1 MRITPKLPQVSG
13 LLCGLLVL
21 LAGCGSPSSQ
31 TLDSLTVTATPTTLS
46 VGGAAIL
53 KAVAHL
59 SDGTTQDVTAGTT
72 WTLSNPALATMSSS
86 ALTAKAAGTLTVQAA
101 YVEATPAGT
110 SPASASVTPQNLSA
124 STQITITAAGSSNVP
139 TITWN
144 APAAIPYGTALS
156 TTQLS
161 ATTNVAGTFAYSP
174 AAGTVLKAGTQT
186 LSVVFTPTDTKTY
199 SAATASVQL
208 TVNQAAAVI
217 TWPQPAPVAAGATLS
232 ATQLDATANVPGS
245 FMYSPAAGT
254 VLAAGTQQLTAVFSP
269 TDTTDYASATAHA
282 SLVVNGTSSGPG
294 GGPTAPVG
302 GPITPTRP
310 TLTGCGGPTVNV
322 NSSMSQS
329 TLQSTIQ
336 NAPHCALVLFAAGTY
351 TITAPIS
358 VPCSVSLGGPPVGW
372 ARGDIYTAKINSAVS
387 AGNYPLNFP
396 ACTTAASVQYLSCN
410 GGRPSPDGGGCIYIA
425 AGVSNITVTENYLYG
440 NQGNAGG
447 GNYME
452 DSLLYFDGSKSA
464 TVDTND
470 TVTWNQFG
478 QSGDCSNLMSNYS
491 YSGLSGN
498 GGFCNGL
505 GIHDGMSNF
514 TADYNI
520 FSYQEQGMKVF
531 ENQGQ
536 CVNCYIEYN
545 DYNNIH
551 RINFETQANIGG
563 NQPTSM
569 FIRYNSIHDQYDTN
583 YGAWGFSA
591 ANGCNS
597 GCVTNTDYNVLINNV
612 QAVNGGQYT
621 PGAIEIWGSNG
632 TTDNYNL
639 VQGYWANGLDTS
651 STGQF
656 VENNNT
662 FCMAAGGS
670 TTAPGNGGYF
680 NDENENP
687 QSYKPTATGNT
698 FSSSPTCAQTSVA
711 PTISPASGS
720 FTGSQ
725 TVTFTTSGANRDTNT
740 GIWYT
745 TDGSTPVPG
754 SGTAQYVPSGGTATV
769 TTNTV
774 KAVGMWGAQNQPYA
788 YPAGYGYVPSAV
800 VTANYT
806 SGSVVK
812 QPGAK
817 SRSALNVPQTAP
829 AAETTVAANATATQA
844 SAAAATAT
852 SVAIAPAQ
860 AAVAIGSTTQLKAIA
875 TFNDGSTKD
884 VTTEFAW
891 TSSDTRTIA
900 ATSSGSLSGLATGKA
915 VISGSYQGLQASA
928 SATSSIGQVEWSGP
942 IVISEGGTYSGNWQS
957 TDARTPAVMVTT
969 KDAVVIENSHVRSVG
984 SLIKTGVAGSNL
996 TVRNSVGVAAN
1007 AAVKGQPNGVFL
1019 EVSSPMKLDVEN
1031 NYIENAR
1038 GGVIVH
1044 GYSGN
1049 RDGEQTIVIRSNR
1062 ARNLNGLLSDGNG
1075 GYLPGEGADR
1085 SAARFIQLDSV
1096 QSVPGIDVG
1105 WNEVINYPGRSLVE
1119 DNIDVYRSGGTPNR
1133 PLEIHDTYIQGA
1145 YPYRAAQDA
1154 YTGGG
1159 IKTDAKAGDN
1169 AQEVPAFNNIHDNQ
1183 VVGTVNYGIE
1193 FTAGHDNVAANNRV
1207 VSSGLQADGTRIAAQ
1222 HVGMANSD
1230 ASSGASGSMYNNTMR
1245 DNLIGWTCWSASCAA
1260 EGYRKDQYFPA
1271 SPADYSTNS
1280 VLATGQITLNTENNE
1295 YQVWMNKMAAAGI
1308 AVGPSF

>member
-1 MRITPKLPQVSG
+1 MRITPMSQACSG

-31 TLDSLTVTATPTTLS
+31 NLDSLTVTATPSTLS
-46 VGGAAIL
+46 VGGASVL

-59 SDGTTQDVTAGTT
+59 SDGTTQDVTAGTQ
-72 WTLSNPALATMSSS
+72 WTLSNPALATMSNN
-86 ALTAKAAGTLTVQAA
+86 ALTAKAAGAVTVQAA

-110 SPASASVTPQNLSA
+110 SPASVSVTPQNLNA

-144 APAAIPYGTALS
+144 APAAITYGTALS

-161 ATTNVAGTFAYSP
+161 ATANVAGTFAFTP

-186 LSVVFTPTDTKTY
+186 LSAVFTPTDTKTY
-199 SAATASVQL
+199 SAATATVQL
-208 TVNQAAAVI
+208 TVNQAAPTI
-217 TWPQPAPVAAGATLS
+217 TWPQPAPVAAGATLG
-232 ATQLDATANVPGS
+232 ATQLDATSSVPGS
-245 FMYSPAAGT
+245 FVYSPAAGT

-282 SLVVNGTSSGPG
+282 SLVVNGASSGPG

-302 GPITPTRP
+302 GPITPSRP

-329 TLQSTIQ
+329 TLQSTLQ
-336 NAPHCALVLFAAGTY
+336 GAPPCAFVLFAPGTY
-351 TITAPIS
+351 TISAPIY

-387 AGNYPLNFP
+387 AGKYPLNFP
-396 ACTTAASVQYLSCN
+396 ACTAAASVQYLSCN
-410 GGRPSPDGGGCIYIA
+410 GGRPSPDGGGCIYVA
-425 AGVSNITVTENYLYG
+425 AGVSNLTITENYLYG

-452 DSLLYFDGSKSA
+452 DSLLYFDGNSGA
-464 TVDTND
+464 TVDNND
-470 TVTWNQFG
+470 TVTWNQLG
-478 QSGDCSNLMSNYS
+478 QQGDCSNLMSNYS

-505 GIHDGMSNF
+505 GVHDGMSNF
-514 TADYNI
+514 VADYNI

-545 DYNNIH
+545 DFNNIH
-551 RINFETQANIGG
+551 RIMFETQANIGG

-569 FIRYNSIHDQYDTN
+569 FIRYNSLHDQYETN
-583 YGAWGFSA
+583 WGSWGFSA

-612 QAVNGGQYT
+612 QASSSGGYT

-639 VQGYWANGLDTS
+639 VQGYWANGLMTS

-656 VENNNT
+656 TENNNT
-662 FCMAAGGS
+662 FCMAVGGS
-670 TTAPGNGGYF
+670 TTAPGTGGYF

-687 QSYKPTATGNT
+687 QSFKPIATGNT
-698 FSSSPTCAQTSVA
+698 FSSSPTCAQTSVT

-725 TVTFTTSGANRDTNT
+725 TVTFSVAGSNRDTNT

-754 SGTAQYVPSGGTATV
+754 SGTALYVPNGGTATV

-774 KAVGMWGAQNQPYA
+774 KAVGMWGAQNQPTSYA
-788 YPAGYGYVPSAV
+788 SGYGYVPSAV
-800 VTANYT
+800 VTANYN
-806 SGSVVK
+806 SGSVIK
-812 QPGAK
+812 QPSAK
-817 SRSALNVPQTAP
+817 NRSALNVPQTTP
-829 AAETTVAANATATQA
+829 AAATTVAAAATAGAVPT
-844 SAAAATAT
+844 ATAT
-852 SVAIAPAQ
+852 SVAIVPAQ

-875 TFNDGSTKD
+875 TFDDGSTKD

-900 ATSSGSLSGLATGKA
+900 ASSSGALSGLATGKA
-915 VISGSYQGLQASA
+915 TITGSYQGRQASA
-928 SATSSIGQVEWSGP
+928 AASSSIGEVEWSGP

-957 TDARTPAVMVTT
+957 TDARTPAVTVTT
-969 KDAVVIENSHVRSVG
+969 KDAVVIENAHIRSVG
-984 SLIKTGVAGSNL
+984 SLIKTTIAGSNL
-996 TVRNSVGVAAN
+996 TVRNSLGVAAN
-1007 AAVKGQPNGVFL
+1007 SAVKGQPNGVFL
-1019 EVSSPMKLDVEN
+1019 EVSSPTKLDVEN
-1031 NYIENAR
+1031 NYIENAQ

-1075 GYLPGEGADR
+1075 GYLPGEGA
-1085 SAARFIQLDSV
+1085 
-1096 QSVPGIDVG
+1096 
-1105 WNEVINYPGRSLVE
+1105 
-1119 DNIDVYRSGGTPNR
+1119 
-1133 PLEIHDTYIQGA
+1133 
-1145 YPYRAAQDA
+1145 
-1154 YTGGG
+1154 
-1159 IKTDAKAGDN
+1159 K
-1169 AQEVPAFNNIHDNQ
+1169 
-1183 VVGTVNYGIE
+1183 
-1193 FTAGHDNVAANNRV
+1193 
-1207 VSSGLQADGTRIAAQ
+1207 
-1222 HVGMANSD
+1222 
-1230 ASSGASGSMYNNTMR
+1230 
-1245 DNLIGWTCWSASCAA
+1245 
-1260 EGYRKDQYFPA
+1260 
-1271 SPADYSTNS
+1271 
-1280 VLATGQITLNTENNE
+1280 
-1295 YQVWMNKMAAAGI
+1295 
-1308 AVGPSF
+1308 

>member
-891 TSSDTRTIA
+891 TSSDTRTSA

-1062 ARNLNGLLSDGNG
+1062 ARNLNGLLSDGN
-1075 GYLPGEGADR
+1075 
-1085 SAARFIQLDSV
+1085 
-1096 QSVPGIDVG
+1096 
-1105 WNEVINYPGRSLVE
+1105 
-1119 DNIDVYRSGGTPNR
+1119 
-1133 PLEIHDTYIQGA
+1133 
-1145 YPYRAAQDA
+1145 
-1154 YTGGG
+1154 
-1159 IKTDAKAGDN
+1159 
-1169 AQEVPAFNNIHDNQ
+1169 
-1183 VVGTVNYGIE
+1183 
-1193 FTAGHDNVAANNRV
+1193 
-1207 VSSGLQADGTRIAAQ
+1207 
-1222 HVGMANSD
+1222 
-1230 ASSGASGSMYNNTMR
+1230 
-1245 DNLIGWTCWSASCAA
+1245 
-1260 EGYRKDQYFPA
+1260 
-1271 SPADYSTNS
+1271 
-1280 VLATGQITLNTENNE
+1280 
-1295 YQVWMNKMAAAGI
+1295 
-1308 AVGPSF
+1308 

>member
-1 MRITPKLPQVSG
+1 MRISPKLPQVSG

-86 ALTAKAAGTLTVQAA
+86 ALTAKAAGSLTVQAA

-110 SPASASVTPQNLSA
+110 SPASAAVTPQNLSA

-161 ATTNVAGTFAYSP
+161 ATANVAGTFAYSP

-186 LSVVFTPTDTKTY
+186 LSAVFTPTDTKTY
-199 SAATASVQL
+199 SSATASVQL
-208 TVNQAAAVI
+208 TVNQAAPTI

-282 SLVVNGTSSGPG
+282 SLVVNGSSSGPSA
-294 GGPTAPVG
+294 PTG
-302 GPITPTRP
+302 GPITPSRP

-336 NAPHCALVLFAAGTY
+336 SAPHCAFVLFASGSY
-351 TITAPIS
+351 TITAPIY

-372 ARGDIYTAKINSAVS
+372 AQGDVYTAKITSAVS
-387 AGNYPLNFP
+387 AGSYPLNFP

-464 TVDTND
+464 TVDSND

-563 NQPTSM
+563 SQPTSM

-597 GCVTNTDYNVLINNV
+597 GCVTNTDYNVLINNI

-621 PGAIEIWGSNG
+621 PGAIEIWGSDG

-687 QSYKPTATGNT
+687 QAYTPVATGNT
-698 FSSSPTCAQTSVA
+698 FSNSPTCAQTSVA

-774 KAVGMWGAQNQPYA
+774 KAVGMWGAQNQPTS
-788 YPAGYGYVPSAV
+788 YPSGYGYVPSAV

-812 QPGAK
+812 QPSAK
-817 SRSALNVPQTAP
+817 NRSALTVPQTVP
-829 AAETTVAANATATQA
+829 ATEATVAGSATPT
-844 SAAAATAT
+844 AAATAA
-852 SVAIAPAQ
+852 SVSIVPAQ

-915 VISGSYQGLQASA
+915 VITGSYQGLQASA

-969 KDAVVIENSHVRSVG
+969 KDPVVIENSHVRSVG

-1019 EVSSPMKLDVEN
+1019 EVSSPTKLDVEN
-1031 NYIENAR
+1031 NYIENAQ

-1075 GYLPGEGADR
+1075 GYLPGEGANR

-1105 WNEVINYPGRSLVE
+1105 WNEVINYPGHSLVE

-1145 YPYRAAQDA
+1145 YPYRAADA

-1183 VVGTVNYGIE
+1183 VVGTVNYGIA

-1207 VSSGLQADGTRIAAQ
+1207 VSSGLLADGTRIAAQ

>member
-1 MRITPKLPQVSG
+1 MRISPKLPQSSG

-31 TLDSLTVTATPTTLS
+31 TLDSLTVSATPTTLS

-53 KAVAHL
+53 KATAHL

-72 WTLSNPALATMSSS
+72 WTLSNPAIATMSNS
-86 ALTAKAAGTLTVQAA
+86 ALTAKAAGSLTVQAA

-110 SPASASVTPQNLSA
+110 SPASASVTPQSLSA
-124 STQITITAAGSSNVP
+124 STQITITAAGTSNVP

-144 APAAIPYGTALS
+144 TPAAITYGTALS

-161 ATTNVAGTFAYSP
+161 ATASVAGTFAYSP

-186 LSVVFTPTDTKTY
+186 LSAVFTPADTKTY
-199 SAATASVQL
+199 SAATATVPLSVSQGAP
-208 TVNQAAAVI
+208 TI
-217 TWPQPAPVAAGATLS
+217 TWPQPAPVAAGATLG
-232 ATQLDATANVPGS
+232 ATQLDATASVPGS

-254 VLAAGTQQLTAVFSP
+254 VLASGTQQLTAVFSP

-282 SLVVNGTSSGPG
+282 SLVVNGTSSGPT
-294 GGPTAPVG
+294 GPTAPSG
-302 GPITPTRP
+302 GPITPSRP

-322 NSSMSQS
+322 NSGMSQS

-336 NAPHCALVLFAAGTY
+336 SAPNCAFVLFAPGSY
-351 TITAPIS
+351 TITSPIN

-372 ARGDIYTAKINSAVS
+372 AQGDVYTAKITSAVS
-387 AGNYPLNFP
+387 AGSYPFNFP
-396 ACTTAASVQYLSCN
+396 ACTAATSIQYLSCN
-410 GGRPSPDGGGCIYIA
+410 GGRPSPDGGGCFYIA
-425 AGVSNITVTENYLYG
+425 AGTSNMTVTENYLYG

-452 DSLLYFDGSKSA
+452 DSLLYFDGSKTA
-464 TVDTND
+464 TVDNND
-470 TVTWNQFG
+470 TITWNQFG

-491 YSGLSGN
+491 YGGLSGN

-505 GIHDGMSNF
+505 GIHDGMNNMV
-514 TADYNI
+514 ADYNI

-545 DYNNIH
+545 DFNNIH

-569 FIRYNSIHDQYDTN
+569 YIDYNSIHDQYDTN
-583 YGAWGFSA
+583 YGSWGFSA

-597 GCVTNTDYNVLINNV
+597 GCVTHTDYNVLINNV
-612 QAVNGGQYT
+612 QAANGGQYT

-632 TTDNYNL
+632 TTDSYNL
-639 VQGYWANGLDTS
+639 VQGYWANGLMTS

-656 VENNNT
+656 VESNNT
-662 FCMAAGGS
+662 FCMSSGGS
-670 TTAPGNGGYF
+670 TTAPGSGGYF

-687 QSYKPTATGNT
+687 QSYTPTATGNT
-698 FSSSPTCAQTSVA
+698 FSNSPTCAQTSVA
-711 PTISPASGS
+711 ATISPAGGS

-725 TVTFTTSGANRDTNT
+725 TVTFTTSGANRDANT
-740 GIWYT
+740 GVWYT

-754 SGTAQYVPSGGTATV
+754 SGTAQYIQSGGSVTV

-774 KAVGMWGAQNQPYA
+774 KAVGMWGAQNQPNS
-788 YPAGYGYVPSAV
+788 YPSGYGYVPSAV
-800 VTANYT
+800 ITANYT
-806 SGSVVK
+806 SGSVAK
-812 QPGAK
+812 PAITK
-817 SRSALNVPQTAP
+817 SRSALTAPQTA
-829 AAETTVAANATATQA
+829 
-844 SAAAATAT
+844 AAAATTVAGAAPAAAAT
-852 SVAIAPAQ
+852 SVAIVPAQ
-860 AAVAIGSTTQLKAIA
+860 AAVAIGGTTQLKAIA
-875 TFNDGSTKD
+875 SFNDGSTKD

-900 ATSSGSLSGLATGKA
+900 ATASGSLSGLATGKA
-915 VISGSYQGLQASA
+915 AITGSYQGLQASA
-928 SATSSIGQVEWSGP
+928 SATSSIGEVDWSSP

-957 TDARTPAVMVTT
+957 TDAKTPAVTVTT
-969 KDAVVIENSHVRSVG
+969 TAPVVIENAHIRSVG
-984 SLIKTGVAGSNL
+984 SLIKTTIAGSNL

-1019 EVSSPMKLDVEN
+1019 EVNSPTKLDVEN
-1031 NYIENAR
+1031 NYIENAQ

-1062 ARNLNGLLSDGNG
+1062 ARNLNGMLSDGNG
-1075 GYLPGEGADR
+1075 GYLPGEGATR
-1085 SAARFIQLDSV
+1085 TAARFIQLDSV

-1145 YPYRAAQDA
+1145 YPYQAAQDA

-1159 IKTDAKAGDN
+1159 IKTDAKEGDN
-1169 AQEVPAFNNIHDNQ
+1169 AQEVPAFNSIHDNQ
-1183 VVGTVNYGIE
+1183 VVGTVSYGIE

-1207 VSSGLQADGTRIAAQ
+1207 VSSGLLADGTRIAAQ
-1222 HVGMANSD
+1222 HVGMANS
-1230 ASSGASGSMYNNTMR
+1230 ATTGATGSMYNNTMH
-1245 DNLIGWTCWSASCAA
+1245 DNLIGWMCWSASCAA

-1271 SPADYSTNS
+1271 APADYSTNS
-1280 VLATGQITLNTENNE
+1280 VLATGRITLNTENSE
-1295 YQVWMNKMAAAGI
+1295 YQVWTNKMAAAGI

>member
-1 MRITPKLPQVSG
+1 MSG
-13 LLCGLLVL
+13 AVL
-21 LAGCGSPSSQ
+21 NA
-31 TLDSLTVTATPTTLS
+31 TA
-46 VGGAAIL
+46 
-53 KAVAHL
+53 
-59 SDGTTQDVTAGTT
+59 
-72 WTLSNPALATMSSS
+72 
-86 ALTAKAAGTLTVQAA
+86 
-101 YVEATPAGT
+101 
-110 SPASASVTPQNLSA
+110 
-124 STQITITAAGSSNVP
+124 NVP
-139 TITWN
+139 
-144 APAAIPYGTALS
+144 
-156 TTQLS
+156 
-161 ATTNVAGTFAYSP
+161 GTFTYTP
-174 AAGTVLKAGTQT
+174 AAGTVLKAGGQK
-186 LSVVFTPTDTKTY
+186 LSAVFTPTDSKTY
-199 SAATASVQL
+199 TAATASVQL
-208 TVNQAAAVI
+208 TVTQATPVT
-217 TWPQPAPVAAGATLS
+217 TWATPAPIAAGTALG
-232 ATQLDATANVPGS
+232 AAQLDASANVPGS
-245 FMYSPAAGT
+245 FKYSPAAGT

-282 SLVVNGTSSGPG
+282 SLVVNGASSGPG

-302 GPITPTRP
+302 GPITPSRP

-336 NAPHCALVLFAAGTY
+336 GAPHCAFVLFAPGTY
-351 TITAPIS
+351 TISAPIY

-410 GGRPSPDGGGCIYIA
+410 GGRPSPDGGGCIYVA
-425 AGVSNITVTENYLYG
+425 AGVSNLTITENYLYG

-452 DSLLYFDGSKSA
+452 DSLLYFDGNSGA
-464 TVDTND
+464 TVDNND
-470 TVTWNQFG
+470 TVTWNQLG
-478 QSGDCSNLMSNYS
+478 QQGDCSNLMSNYS

-505 GIHDGMSNF
+505 GVHDGMSNF
-514 TADYNI
+514 VADYNI

-545 DYNNIH
+545 DFNNIH
-551 RINFETQANIGG
+551 RIMFETQANIGG

-569 FIRYNSIHDQYDTN
+569 FIRYNSLHDQYETN
-583 YGAWGFSA
+583 WGSWGFSA

-612 QAVNGGQYT
+612 QASSSGGYT

-639 VQGYWANGLDTS
+639 VQGYWANGLMTS

-656 VENNNT
+656 TENNNT
-662 FCMAAGGS
+662 FCMAVGGS
-670 TTAPGNGGYF
+670 TTAPGTGGYF

-687 QSYKPTATGNT
+687 QSFKPIATGNT
-698 FSSSPTCAQTSVA
+698 FSSSPTCAQPSVT

-725 TVTFTTSGANRDTNT
+725 TVTFSVAGSNRDTNT

-754 SGTAQYVPSGGTATV
+754 SGTALYVPNGGTATV

-774 KAVGMWGAQNQPYA
+774 KAVGMWGAQNQPTSYA
-788 YPAGYGYVPSAV
+788 SGYGYVPSAV
-800 VTANYT
+800 VTANYN
-806 SGSVVK
+806 SGSVIK
-812 QPGAK
+812 QPSAK
-817 SRSALNVPQTAP
+817 NRSALNVPQTTP
-829 AAETTVAANATATQA
+829 AAERTANPVPT
-844 SAAAATAT
+844 ATAT
-852 SVAIAPAQ
+852 SVAIVPAQ

-875 TFNDGSTKD
+875 TFDDGSTKD

-900 ATSSGSLSGLATGKA
+900 ASSSGALSGLATGKA
-915 VISGSYQGLQASA
+915 TITGSYQGLQASA
-928 SATSSIGQVEWSGP
+928 AASSSIGEVEWSGP

-957 TDARTPAVMVTT
+957 TDARTPAVTVTT
-969 KDAVVIENSHVRSVG
+969 KDAVVIENAHIRSVG
-984 SLIKTGVAGSNL
+984 SLIKTTIAGSNL
-996 TVRNSVGVAAN
+996 TVRNSLGVATNSAI
-1007 AAVKGQPNGVFL
+1007 KGQPNGVFL
-1019 EVSSPMKLDVEN
+1019 EVSSPTKLDVEN
-1031 NYIENAR
+1031 NYIENAQ

-1075 GYLPGEGADR
+1075 GYLPGEGANR

-1105 WNEVINYPGRSLVE
+1105 WNEVINYPGRSLVQ

-1183 VVGTVNYGIE
+1183 VVGTVNYGIA

-1207 VSSGLQADGTRIAAQ
+1207 VSSGLLTDGSRIAAQ
-1222 HVGMANSD
+1222 RVGMANSD
-1230 ASSGASGSMYNNTMR
+1230 GTAGAGSMYNNTMH

-1280 VLATGQITLNTENNE
+1280 VVATGQITLDTENSE
-1295 YQVWMNKMAAAGI
+1295 FQFWIEKTASAGI
-1308 AVGPSF
+1308 AIGPSF

>member
-1 MRITPKLPQVSG
+1 MRISPKLPQSSG

-31 TLDSLTVTATPTTLS
+31 TLDSLTVTATPTKLS

-59 SDGTTQDVTAGTT
+59 SDGTTQDVTAGTK
-72 WTLSNPALATMSSS
+72 WTLSNPTLATMSSS
-86 ALTAKAAGTLTVQAA
+86 ALTAKAAGSLTVQAA
-101 YVEATPAGT
+101 YVEVTPAGT
-110 SPASASVTPQNLSA
+110 SPAAATVTPQALSA
-124 STQITITAAGSSNVP
+124 STQITITAAGTSNVP

-144 APAAIPYGTALS
+144 APAAISYGTALS

-161 ATTNVAGTFAYSP
+161 ATANIPGTFAYTP
-174 AAGTVLKAGTQT
+174 AAGTVLSAGTQT
-186 LSVVFTPTDTKTY
+186 LSAIFTPTDLKTY
-199 SAATASVQL
+199 SAATATVPLSV
-208 TVNQAAAVI
+208 NKAAPAI
-217 TWPQPAPVAAGATLS
+217 NWPQPAPVAVGATLS
-232 ATQLDATANVPGS
+232 ATQLNATASVPGG

-282 SLVVNGTSSGPG
+282 SLVVGTASGPS
-294 GGPTAPVG
+294 GPTG
-302 GPITPTRP
+302 GPITPSRP

-322 NSSMSQS
+322 NSGMSQS

-336 NAPHCALVLFAAGTY
+336 SAPHCALVLFAAGTY
-351 TITAPIS
+351 TITSPIT

-372 ARGDIYTAKINSAVS
+372 APGNIYTAKINSAVS

-396 ACTTAASVQYLSCN
+396 ACTAATSIQYLSCN

-452 DSLLYFDGSKSA
+452 DSLLYFDGSKTA
-464 TVDTND
+464 TVDSND
-470 TVTWNQFG
+470 TITWNQFG

-491 YSGLSGN
+491 YGGLSGN

-505 GIHDGMSNF
+505 GIHDGMSNMV
-514 TADYNI
+514 ADYNI

-545 DYNNIH
+545 DFNNIH
-551 RINFETQANIGG
+551 RIMFETQANIGG

-569 FIRYNSIHDQYDTN
+569 FIDYNSIHDQYDTN
-583 YGAWGFSA
+583 YGSWGFSA

-597 GCVTNTDYNVLINNV
+597 GCVTHTDYNVLINNV
-612 QAVNGGQYT
+612 QAANGGQYT

-651 STGQF
+651 SDGQF
-656 VENNNT
+656 VESNNT

-670 TTAPGNGGYF
+670 TAPPGSGGYF
-680 NDENENP
+680 NNENENP
-687 QSYKPTATGNT
+687 QPYVPTATGNT
-698 FSSSPTCAQTSVA
+698 FSNSPTCAQTSVT

-725 TVTFTTSGANRDTNT
+725 TVTFTTTGANRDANT
-740 GIWYT
+740 GVWYT

-754 SGTAQYVPSGGTATV
+754 SGTALYVPSGGTATV

-774 KAVGMWGAQNQPYA
+774 KAVGMWGAQNQPVS
-788 YPAGYGYVPSAV
+788 YPSGYGYVPSAV

-817 SRSALNVPQTAP
+817 ARSAVSVPQTAP
-829 AAETTVAANATATQA
+829 SAATTVAANAP
-844 SAAAATAT
+844 AAAAAT
-852 SVAIAPAQ
+852 SVAIVPAQ
-860 AAVAIGSTTQLKAIA
+860 AVVAIGSTTQLKAIA

-891 TSSDTRTIA
+891 ASSDTRTVA
-900 ATSSGSLSGLATGKA
+900 ATASGSLSGLATGKA
-915 VISGSYQGLQASA
+915 VITGSYQGLQASA
-928 SATSSIGQVEWSGP
+928 SAASSIGEVEWSSP

-957 TDARTPAVMVTT
+957 TDAKTPAVTVTT
-969 KDAVVIENSHVRSVG
+969 KAPVVIENSHIRSAG
-984 SLIKTGVAGSNL
+984 SLIKTTVAGSNL
-996 TVRNSVGVAAN
+996 TVRNSLGVAAN
-1007 AAVKGQPNGVFL
+1007 AAVKGQPNGTFL
-1019 EVSSPMKLDVEN
+1019 EVSSPAKLDVEN
-1031 NYIENAR
+1031 NYIENAQ

-1075 GYLPGEGADR
+1075 GYLPGEGVNH
-1085 SAARFIQLDSV
+1085 STARFIQLDSV
-1096 QSVPGIDVG
+1096 QSVPGVDVG

-1145 YPYRAAQDA
+1145 YPYKAAQDA

-1169 AQEVPAFNNIHDNQ
+1169 AQEVPAFNSIHDNQ
-1183 VVGTVNYGIE
+1183 VVGTVSYGIA

-1207 VSSGLQADGTRIAAQ
+1207 VSSGLLADGTRIAAQ

-1230 ASSGASGSMYNNTMR
+1230 ATGGAGANGSMYNNTMR

-1260 EGYRKDQYFPA
+1260 KGYRKDQYFPA

-1280 VLATGQITLNTENNE
+1280 VLATGQITLNTENSE
-1295 YQVWMNKMAAAGI
+1295 YQIWMNKMAAAGI

>member
-1 MRITPKLPQVSG
+1 MRISPKPPQVSG

-86 ALTAKAAGTLTVQAA
+86 ALTAKAAGSLTVQAA

-110 SPASASVTPQNLSA
+110 SPASATVTPQSLSA

-161 ATTNVAGTFAYSP
+161 ATANVAGTFAYSP

-186 LSVVFTPTDTKTY
+186 LSAVFTPTDTKTY

-208 TVNQAAAVI
+208 TVSQAAPTI

-282 SLVVNGTSSGPG
+282 SLVVNGSSSGPSA
-294 GGPTAPVG
+294 PTG
-302 GPITPTRP
+302 GPITPSRP

-336 NAPHCALVLFAAGTY
+336 SAPHCAFVLFAAGTY
-351 TITAPIS
+351 TITAPIT

-396 ACTTAASVQYLSCN
+396 ACTTATSIQYLSCN

-464 TVDTND
+464 TVDSND

-505 GIHDGMSNF
+505 GIHDGMSNL

-531 ENQGQ
+531 ENQGE

-563 NQPTSM
+563 SQPTSM

-612 QAVNGGQYT
+612 QAANGGQYT

-632 TTDNYNL
+632 TTDSYNL

-651 STGQF
+651 SDGQF

-670 TTAPGNGGYF
+670 TAPPGNGGYF
-680 NDENENP
+680 QDENENP
-687 QSYKPTATGNT
+687 QAYTPTATGNT
-698 FSSSPTCAQTSVA
+698 FSNSPTCAQTSVA

-725 TVTFTTSGANRDTNT
+725 TVTFTTSGSNRDTNT

-774 KAVGMWGAQNQPYA
+774 KAVGMWGAQNQPTA
-788 YPAGYGYVPSAV
+788 YPAGYGYVASAV

-812 QPGAK
+812 QPSAK
-817 SRSALNVPQTAP
+817 NRSALNVPQTAP
-829 AAETTVAANATATQA
+829 AAETTVAANATATPT
-844 SAAAATAT
+844 AAATAT
-852 SVAIAPAQ
+852 SVAIVPAQ

-875 TFNDGSTKD
+875 TLNDGSTKD

-900 ATSSGSLSGLATGKA
+900 ATSSGSLSGLASGKA
-915 VISGSYQGLQASA
+915 AITGSYQGLQASA
-928 SATSSIGQVEWSGP
+928 SATSSIGEVEWSGP

-969 KDAVVIENSHVRSVG
+969 KDPVVIENSHVRSVG

-1019 EVSSPMKLDVEN
+1019 EVSSPTKLDVEN
-1031 NYIENAR
+1031 NYIENAQ

-1075 GYLPGEGADR
+1075 GYLPGEGANR

-1183 VVGTVNYGIE
+1183 VVGTVNYGIA

-1207 VSSGLQADGTRIAAQ
+1207 VSSGLLADGTRIAAQ

>member
-1 MRITPKLPQVSG
+1 
-13 LLCGLLVL
+13 
-21 LAGCGSPSSQ
+21 
-31 TLDSLTVTATPTTLS
+31 
-46 VGGAAIL
+46 
-53 KAVAHL
+53 
-59 SDGTTQDVTAGTT
+59 
-72 WTLSNPALATMSSS
+72 MSSS

-1169 AQEVPAFNNIHDNQ
+1169 AQEVPAFNSIHDNQ
-1183 VVGTVNYGIE
+1183 VVGTVNYGIA

-1207 VSSGLQADGTRIAAQ
+1207 VSSGLLADGTRIAAQ

-1230 ASSGASGSMYNNTMR
+1230 GAGGEGANGSMYNNTMH

-1271 SPADYSTNS
+1271 SPADYSSNS
-1280 VLATGQITLNTENNE
+1280 VLPTGQITLDMENNE
-1295 YQVWMNKMAAAGI
+1295 YQVWTNKMASAGI